1 MPIWNRSVVFCALG
15 LAALILVPSSAAA
28 QVRVGVFVGA
38 PIVAAPVVVAPR
50 VVAPAVPVAPYYP
63 YAAYAYSPYYYPYAY
78 GYPYYG
84 GFGFSVGFGGYRYAR
99 PYGYRGGAYRGAVV
113 RRHR

>member
-1 MPIWNRSVVFCALG
+1 MPSWIRAVIFGSLA
-15 LAALILVPSSAAA
+15 LAALLVVPSSAAA
-28 QVRVGVFVGA
+28 QVRVGVVIGA
-38 PIVAAPVVVAPR
+38 PFVAAPVIAAPS
-50 VVAPAVPVAPYYP
+50 VPVAPYYP
-63 YAAYAYSPYYYPYAY
+63 YSYAYAYSPYYYPYAY

-99 PYGYRGGAYRGAVV
+99 PYAYRGAGYRGAVV